1 MTNIMSQFKLRNNPS
16 RNAFDLS
23 TRNAFTAKLG
33 QLLPVLCEETLPG
46 DKFKINLSHFSRT
59 KPLTSPAY
67 VRIKEYYD
75 FIYVPTRLLWKY
87 FDNFVTQ
94 MPNNVAASSVSTEVN
109 TLSRHPYF
117 TWNAIWSLLDD
128 YNTNDIKDELGF
140 NRDETS
146 SKLLNYL
153 GYPKFISGDNNAFA
167 NYALNPFP
175 LLAYQ
180 KAYND
185 IYRWDAWES
194 PSPHTFNVDW
204 NSDGSEIALYPGDID
219 APKVDYFSMRYANY
233 PKDLI
238 MGVLPNKQFGDV
250 ALVNTTANDITGL
263 YRSTAASSTGIGAT
277 DTSGNIRSLGHY
289 PSPTADDTA
298 NLKSVFNFS
307 ILALRQAEYLQKWKE
322 VAQTAKQDY
331 KNQIEA
337 HFGVKV
343 SAARSSTCEYLGGVS
358 SNVQISGEVN
368 TNLSDGSTVIKGTAM
383 SAQRGQIDFDVP
395 EHGYILCIYH
405 ASPLLDYNANYA
417 LHPMMLKTT
426 PLNYAIPEFD
436 KTGMETVPTAVVDMR
451 SSSIQSAGDFI
462 GYAPRYIDY
471 KTDID
476 RCHGEFTSS
485 GGYSNWVAPFDADDI
500 QTQSYWYRYKFFK
513 VQPSIFDGVFGVNA
527 NSSENTDQLLCNA
540 SFDVKAVRNL
550 DTNGMPY

>member
-1 MTNIMSQFKLRNNPS
+1 MSNIMSQFKLRNNPS

-23 TRNAFTAKLG
+23 TRNAFSAKLG

-67 VRIKEYYD
+67 VRLKEYYD
-75 FIYVPTRLLWKY
+75 FVYVPTRLLWKY

-94 MPNNVAASSVSTEVN
+94 MPNNVAASSISTEVS
-109 TLSRHPYF
+109 TLSTHPYF
-117 TWNAIWSLLDD
+117 TWDAIWSLLDD
-128 YNTNDIKDELGF
+128 YNTNEIKDELGF
-140 NRDETS
+140 DRDETS

-153 GYPKFISGDNNAFA
+153 GYPKFVAGENNSYE
-167 NYALNPFP
+167 NVALNPFP

-180 KAYND
+180 KVYND

-194 PSPHTFNVDW
+194 PSPHTYNLDW
-204 NSDGSEIALYPGDID
+204 NTDGSEISLYSGDDD
-219 APKVDYFSMRYANY
+219 APDVDYFSMRYANY
-233 PKDLI
+233 PKDMI
-238 MGVLPNKQFGDV
+238 MGVLPNQQFGDV
-250 ALVNTTANDITGL
+250 AVVNTTSDDLTSIASWNGGSNAYENYLLANGVPG
-263 YRSTAASSTGIGAT
+263 STSNGVALSSTSALNT
-277 DTSGNIRSLGHY
+277 Y
-289 PSPTADDTA
+289 
-298 NLKSVFNFS
+298 FNFS

-322 VAQTAKQDY
+322 VAETSKQDY

-343 SAARSSTCEYLGGVS
+343 SAARGQSCEYLGGIS
-358 SNVQISGEVN
+358 SNIQISGETN

-383 SAQRGQIDFDVP
+383 SASRGQIDFDVP

-405 ASPLLDYNANYA
+405 ASPLLDYNGNYA
-417 LHPMMLKTT
+417 LHPSLLKTS
-426 PLNYAIPEFD
+426 PLDYAIPEMD
-436 KTGMETVPTAVVDMR
+436 KTGMESVPTAFVDIR
-451 SSSIQSAGDFI
+451 STAAASAGDFI
-462 GYAPRYIDY
+462 GYAPRYFGY

-485 GGYSNWVAPFDADDI
+485 GDYSNWVAPFDADDI
-500 QTQSYWYRYKFFK
+500 TTQSYWYRYKFFK
-513 VQPSIFDGVFGVNA
+513 VSPNILDGVFGVDA
-527 NSSENTDQLLCNA
+527 TSQETTDQLLCNA
-540 SFDVKAVRNL
+540 SFDIKAVRNL